1 MAFVSSLT
9 GLVVGCQTVG
19 SISTRCWVGVRTGL
33 STRSSTALSWRESSN
48 RGVFGVRRSISMV
61 AEGEKAPDFTL
72 PDQNGSDVKLSS
84 FLGKRA
90 VVLFFYPKD
99 NTPGCT
105 KEACMFRDAAE
116 DFSALNAEV
125 IGVSADANHTAFIDK
140 HKLNFTLLSDTKNE
154 VRTLYGVP
162 NALFVLPGR
171 VTYVI
176 DKEGTVVK
184 VFNSMN
190 DVSGHVDESI
200 RALKILEAS
209 GKL

>member
-1 MAFVSSLT
+1 
-9 GLVVGCQTVG
+9 
-19 SISTRCWVGVRTGL
+19 
-33 STRSSTALSWRESSN
+33 
-48 RGVFGVRRSISMV
+48 MV